1 MSVQDAKNDCNK
13 NVVRFFKLEEFN
25 EAVANQSWDRLKI
38 ICSQP
43 FNKHV
48 QYGLSFVKVNGKF
61 DSSEN
66 VAAPFETKTSQSSL
80 GKFALK
86 KEEKSDDQPKI
97 GSFFARRNDID
108 NSMSSKLIIS

>member
-13 NVVRFFKLEEFN
+13 NVVRFFKLDEFT
-25 EAVANQSWDRLKI
+25 ESVANQSWDRLKI

-43 FNKHV
+43 FNKHT
-48 QYGLSFVKVNGKF
+48 QYGLSFVKLNGKF

-66 VAAPFETKTSQSSL
+66 IAVSPEKKTSL

-86 KEEKSDDQPKI
+86 KEEKSEDQPKI

-108 NSMSSKLIIS
+108 DSMSGKLCKL

>member
-1 MSVQDAKNDCNK
+1 MSVQDAKNDCNR
-13 NVVRFFKLEEFN
+13 NVVRFFKSEEFD
-25 EAVANQSWDRLKI
+25 ESVANQSWDRLKI

-66 VAAPFETKTSQSSL
+66 VAVSPESKTIQSSL

-86 KEEKSDDQPKI
+86 KEEKSDDQHKV
-97 GSFFARRNDID
+97 GSFFARRNEID
-108 NSMSSKLIIS
+108 NSMSSKL